1 MLKALLNPA
10 VKLLNRLRYGSKFAL
25 IAILFGAP
33 LTYVVNAFVTEMN
46 KQIKFS
52 SAEVIGTEYA
62 KPIHAAIFNFARYRG
77 EMVRGDANK
86 AKTYA
91 DALEKDFAA
100 FAAVQSKYRDQ
111 LETASLLKTAQIEW
125 ETLKGTNTKLIA
137 QNSVATSQGFTNALL
152 AINTAVT
159 NNSNLILDPDI
170 DSFYTMDPVM
180 VQIPQT
186 VLRIDDIRGTSWNVL
201 RNKTLAEQTKI
212 ELVVMA
218 GQLDGFN
225 SVITGDKD
233 TAIAY
238 NKDLV
243 ASYNEGHK
251 AYADDVAKFRSSLDN
266 TFVKGFNGEANANYW
281 TLASAPIDALQN
293 YHAAQAKSLKSLLD
307 ERVRGLVSRKGIA
320 LTVVYTFLALAFS
333 TFAAFYRATMQS
345 LDSLKAATN
354 KLAEGDLEFELKQET
369 RDEIGQLYPELQ
381 KVIDRQRELSAVA
394 QLIAEGDLNS
404 QIDVRSAND
413 TLGKSL
419 RHMQDNL
426 RAIVIEMQESAR
438 NLDETSAEL
447 RSSCGILGDSAQTVS
462 GAIHDVAEASDQ
474 TQSASFDIAT
484 TCETQANS
492 TNQASSAMHELQSSI
507 GQVEASV
514 SDQIQIVEETQGKA
528 QENAAAIKAALQTV
542 DKIREEVLTTSERV
556 KSLGATSQRIGS
568 IVDTIDTIASQTNL
582 LALNAAIEAARAGEH
597 GRGFA
602 VVADEVRKLA
612 EQSSKATEEIATLIS
627 EVKSDVELTLEAMN
641 RSNKEVEN
649 STAAAQ
655 TAAFAMEALSGS
667 VTGITENT
675 GNLATSAQSMLRET
689 HRLSDIVETIATGS
703 QQTAAAAEELS
714 ATAAEVANTV
724 HRVSSEVENQG
735 HAIEAI
741 ETTASDLATMALQLR
756 ALSDQ
761 FTVDRTDQTFAR
773 EELKK
778 AA

>member
-1 MLKALLNPA
+1 
-10 VKLLNRLRYGSKFAL
+10 
-25 IAILFGAP
+25 
-33 LTYVVNAFVTEMN
+33 
-46 KQIKFS
+46 
-52 SAEVIGTEYA
+52 
-62 KPIHAAIFNFARYRG
+62 
-77 EMVRGDANK
+77 
-86 AKTYA
+86 
-91 DALEKDFAA
+91 
-100 FAAVQSKYRDQ
+100 
-111 LETASLLKTAQIEW
+111 
-125 ETLKGTNTKLIA
+125 
-137 QNSVATSQGFTNALL
+137 
-152 AINTAVT
+152 
-159 NNSNLILDPDI
+159 
-170 DSFYTMDPVM
+170 
-180 VQIPQT
+180 
-186 VLRIDDIRGTSWNVL
+186 
-201 RNKTLAEQTKI
+201 
-212 ELVVMA
+212 
-218 GQLDGFN
+218 
-225 SVITGDKD
+225 
-233 TAIAY
+233 
-238 NKDLV
+238 
-243 ASYNEGHK
+243 
-251 AYADDVAKFRSSLDN
+251 
-266 TFVKGFNGEANANYW
+266 
-281 TLASAPIDALQN
+281 
-293 YHAAQAKSLKSLLD
+293 
-307 ERVRGLVSRKGIA
+307 
-320 LTVVYTFLALAFS
+320 
-333 TFAAFYRATMQS
+333 MQS

-394 QLIAEGDLNS
+394 QLIADGDLNS
-404 QIDVRSAND
+404 QINVRSAND

-641 RSNKEVEN
+641 RSNNEVEN